1 MRGPSAPA
9 PPPYDGAVT
18 RPPRWP
24 LVAVA
29 ALALLTRGWAYLD
42 PRQLVAAR
50 ELDDATMYS
59 VAVQLVHGHL
69 PYRDVLYLHPP
80 GMPLAMT
87 PLAWLARWTGDA
99 WALAVG
105 RVGTVLLGVVCT
117 VLVGLLLRRRG
128 TAAVLVG
135 AGLYAVWSPVVRTE
149 RVALLEPVLTVC
161 LLLALLV
168 LQRTDGAAVAG
179 LAASRLRPAT
189 TAPLVAGALTGVALT
204 FKLWAGVT
212 AVVLGLLV
220 LSTRGLRATGW
231 FAGGLAGVLVVVVGP
246 FVALAGTAVWRDT
259 VTAQASRP
267 ATVDAFAFRLR
278 RFSPLDGFASTAGTD
293 AVLRVVALA
302 VGVALVVTVVVGVAR
317 WSRGRADAGRVE
329 VTTWALLALAQTAT
343 VLVAPSFFYHYAAF
357 PAPALALLAGAAGA
371 ACWSAVTRGERRRAG
386 ERGGT
391 RAARWARSVAAG
403 VGVAVLAVGAVSACR
418 ATRPAQPSNATV
430 AAWAEAHRC
439 VWGLASAVV
448 RADAATPNAERGCD
462 VPPDVYGEGVLA
474 ASRSGARVTGTVLD
488 DNPAWTAEM
497 LRQLA
502 TSDAA
507 FLPLPEDG
515 RWLRGDSERAF
526 EEQFVHVATA
536 DPFELWERRGR

>member
-1 MRGPSAPA
+1 MLRVRGPARA
-9 PPPYDGAVT
+9 

-24 LVAVA
+24 LLAVA
-29 ALALLTRGWAYLD
+29 ALALLARGWAYLD

-59 VAVQLVHGHL
+59 VAVQLVHGHV

-87 PLAWLARWTGDA
+87 PLAWLAHWTGDA

-105 RVGTVLLGVVCT
+105 RAGTVLLGVGCT

-135 AGLYAVWSPVVRTE
+135 AGLYAVWTSVVRTE

-168 LQRTDGAAVAG
+168 LQRTAGASGTAVRTGAF
-179 LAASRLRPAT
+179 SRLGPTT
-189 TAPLVAGALTGVALT
+189 TAPLLVGALTGAALT

-212 AVVLGLLV
+212 AVVLGVVVLV
-220 LSTRGLRATGW
+220 TRGLRASGW
-231 FAGGLAGVLVVVVGP
+231 FVGGVAAVVTVVVGP
-246 FVALAGTAVWRDT
+246 FVAIAGSAVWHDT
-259 VTAQASRP
+259 ITAQASRP
-267 ATVDAFAFRLR
+267 AAVDAFAYRLR
-278 RFSPLDGFASTAGTD
+278 RFSPFDGFGSTPWSDVA
-293 AVLRVVALA
+293 LRVVGVVVALA
-302 VGVALVVTVVVGVAR
+302 LVATVVLGVLR
-317 WSRGRADAGRVE
+317 WTRSRSDAGHDE
-329 VTTWALLALAQTAT
+329 TTTWALLAVVQSLT

-357 PAPALALLAGAAGA
+357 PAAVLALLAGAAAAAGWSGA
-371 ACWSAVTRGERRRAG
+371 VRAMRRRRGERGSATL
-386 ERGGT
+386 RGL
-391 RAARWARSVAAG
+391 VAAA
-403 VGVAVLAVGAVSACR
+403 GVAVLAVLTVSACLP
-418 ATRPAQPSNATV
+418 TKPPQPSNAPV
-430 AAWAEAHRC
+430 AAWAAGHRC

-462 VPPDVYGEGVLA
+462 VPPDVYGQGVLA
-474 ASRSGARVTGTVLD
+474 ATRSGVAVTGTVLD

-515 RWLRGDSERAF
+515 RWLRGESQRAF
-526 EEQFVHVATA
+526 EEEFVHVSTSG
-536 DPFELWERRGR
+536 PFELWERRAPAG

>member
-1 MRGPSAPA
+1 M
-9 PPPYDGAVT
+9 T
-18 RPPRWP
+18 RPPRLP

-59 VAVQLVHGHL
+59 VSVQLVHGHL

-105 RVGTVLLGVVCT
+105 RAGIVLLGVVCT

-135 AGLYAVWSPVVRTE
+135 AGLYAVWTPVVRTE

-168 LQRTDGAAVAG
+168 LQRPAGGGAVG
-179 LAASRLRPAT
+179 RAASRLRPTT
-189 TAPLVAGALTGVALT
+189 TAPLLAGALTGVALT

-212 AVVLGLLV
+212 AVVLLV
-220 LSTRGLRATGW
+220 VVLATRGLRAAGW
-231 FAGGLAGVLVVVVGP
+231 FVGGGAAVVAVVVGP
-246 FVALAGTAVWRDT
+246 FVALAESAVWRDT
-259 VTAQASRP
+259 VTAQAGRP
-267 ATVDAFAFRLR
+267 ATVDAFAYRLR
-278 RFSPLDGFASTAGTD
+278 RFSPFDGFGSTSWSD
-293 AVLRVVALA
+293 AALRVGGVVVA
-302 VGVALVVTVVVGVAR
+302 VALVATVVVGVAR
-317 WSRGRADAGRVE
+317 WARSRSDARRDE
-329 VTTWALLALAQTAT
+329 TTTWALLAVAQALT

-371 ACWSAVTRGERRRAG
+371 AARSWGRRLRRRAG
-386 ERGGT
+386 ERGVPW
-391 RAARWARSVAAG
+391 AAVTATLGA
-403 VGVAVLAVGAVSACR
+403 AVLAVCAVSACLP
-418 ATRPAQPSNATV
+418 TKPAQPSNASV
-430 AAWAEAHRC
+430 ATWAAGHRC

-462 VPPDVYGEGVLA
+462 VPPDVYGQGVLA
-474 ASRSGARVTGTVLD
+474 ATRSGAPVTGTVLD

-507 FLPLPEDG
+507 FLPLPQDG
-515 RWLRGDSERAF
+515 RWLRGESERVF
-526 EEQFVHVATA
+526 EEQFVHVGTA
-536 DPFELWERRGR
+536 DPFELWERRTP

>member
-1 MRGPSAPA
+1 M
-9 PPPYDGAVT
+9 T

-24 LVAVA
+24 LFAVA

-59 VAVQLVHGHL
+59 VSVQLVHGHA

-87 PLAWLARWTGDA
+87 PLAWLAHWTGDA

-135 AGLYAVWSPVVRTE
+135 AGLYAVWVPVVRTE

-168 LQRTDGAAVAG
+168 LQRTDGSPVSARVG
-179 LAASRLRPAT
+179 VLSRLAPTT

-212 AVVLGLLV
+212 AVVLGVVV
-220 LSTRGLRATGW
+220 LATRGLRASGW
-231 FAGGLAGVLVVVVGP
+231 FAGGLAAVVAVVVGP
-246 FVALAGTAVWRDT
+246 FVALAGGAVWHDT
-259 VTAQASRP
+259 VTAQAGRP
-267 ATVDAFAFRLR
+267 VTVDGFAYRLR
-278 RFSPLDGFASTAGTD
+278 RFSPFDGFGSSGWSD
-293 AVLRVVALA
+293 AALRVGA
-302 VGVALVVTVVVGVAR
+302 ALVGAALVATVVVGIVR
-317 WSRGRADAGRVE
+317 WWRGRDRPDARSAE
-329 VTTWALLALAQTAT
+329 TTTWALLALAQAAT

-357 PAPALALLAGAAGA
+357 PAPALALLAGAAGGA
-371 ACWSAVTRGERRRAG
+371 AWRRVGARVRRRAG
-386 ERGGT
+386 ERATT
-391 RAARWARSVAAG
+391 RWPVVVAVGA
-403 VGVAVLAVGAVSACR
+403 GVAVLAVCAVSACLP
-418 ATRPAQPSNATV
+418 TKPAQPSNATV
-430 AAWAEAHRC
+430 AAWAAGHRC

-448 RADAATPNAERGCD
+448 RADSATPNAERGCD

-474 ASRSGARVTGTVLD
+474 ATRSGATVTGTVLD
-488 DNPAWTAEM
+488 DNPAWTVEM
-497 LRQLA
+497 LRQLSTA
-502 TSDAA
+502 DAA

-515 RWLRGDSERAF
+515 RWLRGESERVF
-526 EEQFVHVATA
+526 EEQFVHVATSGS
-536 DPFELWERRGR
+536 FELWERRGS

>member
-1 MRGPSAPA
+1 M
-9 PPPYDGAVT
+9 T

-29 ALALLTRGWAYLD
+29 ALAFVTRGWAYLD

-105 RVGTVLLGVVCT
+105 RAGTVLLGVVCT

-135 AGLYAVWSPVVRTE
+135 AGLYAVWTPVVRTE

-168 LQRTDGAAVAG
+168 LQRTDGAAVVG
-179 LAASRLRPAT
+179 RTASRLRPTT
-189 TAPLVAGALTGVALT
+189 TAPLLAGALTGVALT

-212 AVVLGLLV
+212 AVVLGLVV
-220 LSTRGLRATGW
+220 LATRGLRATGW
-231 FAGGLAGVLVVVVGP
+231 FAGGLAAVVAVVVGP
-246 FVALAGTAVWRDT
+246 FVALAGSAVWRDT

-267 ATVDAFAFRLR
+267 ATVDAFAYRLR
-278 RFSPLDGFASTAGTD
+278 RFSLLDGFDATTWTD

-302 VGVALVVTVVVGVAR
+302 AGAALVVTVVVGVVR
-317 WSRGRADAGRVE
+317 WSRGRTDERRVE
-329 VTTWALLALAQTAT
+329 TTTWALLALAQALT

-371 ACWSAVTRGERRRAG
+371 AAWSWARGLRRRAG
-386 ERGGT
+386 ERGDDVRWVG
-391 RAARWARSVAAG
+391 AASA
-403 VGVAVLAVGAVSACR
+403 VGVAVLAVCAVSACVP
-418 ATRPAQPSNATV
+418 TKPAQPSNARV
-430 AAWAEAHRC
+430 AAWAGEHRC

-474 ASRSGARVTGTVLD
+474 ASRSGAHVTGTVLD

-497 LRQLA
+497 LRQLDS
-502 TSDAA
+502 SDAA

-515 RWLRGDSERAF
+515 RWLRGESQRVF

-536 DPFELWERRGR
+536 GPFELWERRAVSR